1 MDDFFVLK
9 FIVMKKDANIKIIR
23 NSEIINISKLR
34 DLKYEETRLIK
45 IKLSEIIEIKKPT

>member
-9 FIVMKKDANIKIIR
+9 FIVMKKDANINIIR